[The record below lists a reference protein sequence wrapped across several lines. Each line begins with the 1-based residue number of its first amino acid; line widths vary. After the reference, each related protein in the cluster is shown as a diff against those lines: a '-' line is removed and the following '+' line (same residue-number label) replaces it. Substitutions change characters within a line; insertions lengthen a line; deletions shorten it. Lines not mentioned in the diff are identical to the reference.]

1 MGYRKP
7 VAADG
12 DILAALVH
20 LGGPGAHGVDQIANT
35 VRLIDRDGCDPTEDA
50 SGHVL
55 LQTIL
60 DRRPA
65 GGSPSWRR
73 QHCVGAVQFGDRG
86 GVFFVIRI
94 HPFGCGFQDV
104 RLGIDGLGVCDCA
117 VVRATASAIANNA
130 FIAFP
135 PWFVVG
141 RPFRAFFLVN
151 QAASADAG

>member
-1 MGYRKP
+1 LSSFLGRRERHVDVVHHHGILAVVVLGYRKP
-7 VAADG
+7 MAADG

-60 DRRPA
+60 DRGPA
-65 GGSPSWRR
+65 GGRPSWRR
-73 QHCVGAVQFGDRG
+73 QHRVGAVQFGDRG

-94 HPFGCGFQDV
+94 RRG
-104 RLGIDGLGVCDCA
+104 A
-117 VVRATASAIANNA
+117 
-130 FIAFP
+130 P
-135 PWFVVG
+135 P
-141 RPFRAFFLVN
+141 P
-151 QAASADAG
+151 S